1 MGQISTK
8 QTFTIEDGDPPLIGK
23 GVQNGMSLSVSPAS
37 DPKRFRASSG
47 PSRWS
52 QSTKFRRTYFP
63 DATEAMWDDWHWQ
76 VSHRI
81 TTLSQI
87 SRFLTLTTE
96 EQQAL
101 EDAQSSFPF
110 SVTPYY
116 LSLIDPSDS
125 DSALRKS
132 VIPSILE
139 SFTSPGESEDPLH
152 EENTSPVPGIV
163 HRYPDRAL
171 FLTTSFCSVY
181 CRYCTR
187 SRLVGGHTEPLEF
200 FWKEAIEYIRNTP
213 AIRDVVISGGDPLTL
228 SDEKLEWLLKE
239 ITSIEHVEIVRIGTK
254 VPMVLPQRITANLL
268 RILKRY
274 KPIYLSVHCTH
285 PDEITTESSKAC
297 NSLADAGVVMGSQTV
312 LLKGVNDTVETLME
326 LYHRLLKV
334 RIKPYYLFQCDPI
347 SGSAHFRT
355 TVAEG
360 KELIRGLRGFTS
372 GYAVPQYV
380 IDTPGGGGKVPILP
394 DYEVGHDQENLYL
407 RNYEGKVFAYPEPA
421 KEGTGI

>member
-1 MGQISTK
+1 MEQFATN
-8 QTFTIEDGDPPLIGK
+8 QTVTIEDGDPPLIGK
-23 GVQNGMSLSVSPAS
+23 GMQLCMSQSVPQSGSQQGVKAF
-37 DPKRFRASSG
+37 DASSLKG
-47 PSRWS
+47 R
-52 QSTKFRRTYFP
+52 TAKFRKAYFP
-63 DATEAMWDDWHWQ
+63 DTTKEMWADWHWQ

-81 TTLSQI
+81 TTLAQI

-96 EQQAL
+96 EREAL
-101 EDAQSSFPF
+101 ENAESSFPF

-116 LSLIDPSDS
+116 LSLIDPSDQT
-125 DSALRKS
+125 SALRKS
-132 VIPSILE
+132 VVPSILE
-139 SFTSPGESEDPLH
+139 SITSPGESEDPLH

-187 SRLVGGHTEPLEF
+187 SRLVGGHTEPLENH
-200 FWKEAIEYIRNTP
+200 WKAAIEYIRNTP
-213 AIRDVVISGGDPLTL
+213 AIRDVIISGGDPLTL
-228 SDEKLEWLLKE
+228 SDEKIEWLLKE
-239 ITSIEHVEIVRIGTK
+239 LTSIKHVEMVRIGTK
-254 VPMVLPQRITANLL
+254 VPMVLPQRITPNLI

-285 PDEITTESSKAC
+285 PDEITVESSKAC

-312 LLKGVNDTVETLME
+312 LLKGVNDSVETLME

-347 SGSAHFRT
+347 TGSAHFRT
-355 TVAEG
+355 TVDKG
-360 KELIRGLRGFTS
+360 KALIMGLRGFTS
-372 GYAVPQYV
+372 GYAIPQYV

-394 DYEVGHDQENLYL
+394 DYEVGHDEKNLYL
-407 RNYEGKVFAYPEPA
+407 RNYEGKVFAYPTSA
-421 KEGTGI
+421 TDGKKD

>member
-1 MGQISTK
+1 MEHFTTN
-8 QTFTIEDGDPPLIGK
+8 QTINVDDGDPPLISE
-23 GVQNGMSLSVSPAS
+23 GMHVCMSQSVPETS
-37 DPKRFRASSG
+37 DPKRGGASLEN
-47 PSRWS
+47 SRWGRT
-52 QSTKFRRTYFP
+52 TKFRKTYFP
-63 DATEAMWDDWHWQ
+63 DTTKEMWNDWHWQ

-81 TTLSQI
+81 TTLAQI
-87 SRFLTLTTE
+87 SRFLTLTSE
-96 EQQAL
+96 ERQAL
-101 EDAQSSFPF
+101 EHTESSFPF
-110 SVTPYY
+110 SITPYY
-116 LSLIDPSDS
+116 LSLINPSDPK
-125 DSALRKS
+125 SALRKS
-132 VIPSILE
+132 VVPTILE

-187 SRLVGGHTEPLEF
+187 SRLVGGHTEPLESH
-200 FWKEAIEYIRNTP
+200 WKKAIEYIRNTP

-228 SDEKLEWLLKE
+228 SDEKIEWLLKE
-239 ITSIEHVEIVRIGTK
+239 ITSIKHVEMVRIGTK
-254 VPMVLPQRITANLL
+254 VPMVLPQRITPNLL

-285 PDEITTESSKAC
+285 PDEITDESSKAC

-312 LLKGVNDTVETLME
+312 LLKGVNDSVETLME

-347 SGSAHFRT
+347 TGSAHFRT
-355 TVAEG
+355 TVDKG
-360 KELIRGLRGFTS
+360 KELIQGLRGFTS

-394 DYEVGHDQENLYL
+394 DYEVGHDEENLYL
-407 RNYEGKVFAYPEPA
+407 RNYEGKVFAYPDRA
-421 KEGTGI
+421 QEGTGA